1 MQLNKFLFEEEAA
14 HVRCLPEADANDED
28 DLNNCPPEH
37 ARIKNF
43 GDLSEAFFSI
53 SLKNL
58 RKMSFQLKRTWKSCS
73 FVIWES

>member
-53 SLKNL
+53 SLKN
-58 RKMSFQLKRTWKSCS
+58 
-73 FVIWES
+73 